1 MARLPNQFGGAAPW
15 PGQTGRAGQIPTTRA
30 PSFYGGAGQAA
41 TASAP
46 SFYGG
51 MGRSGGQA
59 GGGMPQ
65 QMGAPMGFA
74 GGQRP
79 RPLPRPIGGQAGGM
93 GQNLLATGG
102 RPAKDPRWREQGM
115 DINTQMGLPPGWSVG
130 SGPRGNAFGHHYPLY
145 QFTGPGGQKFSG
157 DKWNPE
163 WAGGQGGG
171 GGQPPMGGVHP
182 WPVGPGLPIQPGRP
196 QPIGGPGGGV
206 RPLPGPVPVD
216 GNPWWPPRPGPGP
229 GGDPYPGGGPQWEP
243 GGPPV
248 EGPGR
253 IGFGGNYKWYF
264 NQPIGGPPDDRYTR
278 RGGPGRIDTWE
289 DWEAGPEYSNKP
301 RPGYKLT
308 IGPQGVGKRYKKTRN
323 PFATPEGKGEPEP
336 DEGGGDIWAGKRNDP
351 NRMFSG
357 ADTQNA
363 INAFAAQAFGTS
375 PYGKELA
382 PGQSAGP
389 GLAGAM
395 APQIG
400 RIGAA
405 INTAS
410 TSIPMF
416 DKLANQKW
424 QLANEQMRAQ
434 TALGQAGMA
443 GGLYDMIQQDR
454 MNKIRDMFG
463 LIGGLFR

>member
-30 PSFYGGAGQAA
+30 PKQAGGFYGGMGQQM

-102 RPAKDPRWREQGM
+102 PGGAMPQKVGPTREERL
-115 DINTQMGLPPGWSVG
+115 GLPPGWSAEP
-130 SGPRGNAFGHHYPLY
+130 GPQGKAIGVPWPMWR
-145 QFTGPGGQKFSG
+145 FTGPGGQSFSG

-163 WAGGQGGG
+163 WAGGPGGG
-171 GGQPPMGGVHP
+171 GGQP
-182 WPVGPGLPIQPGRP
+182 WPPNLPGPGGGGGGRP
-196 QPIGGPGGGV
+196 QPGPG
-206 RPLPGPVPVD
+206 
-216 GNPWWPPRPGPGP
+216 
-229 GGDPYPGGGPQWEP
+229 
-243 GGPPV
+243 
-248 EGPGR
+248 
-253 IGFGGNYKWYF
+253 
-264 NQPIGGPPDDRYTR
+264 
-278 RGGPGRIDTWE
+278 
-289 DWEAGPEYSNKP
+289 
-301 RPGYKLT
+301 
-308 IGPQGVGKRYKKTRN
+308 
-323 PFATPEGKGEPEP
+323 
-336 DEGGGDIWAGKRNDP
+336 EGGGDIWSDSRNNP
-351 NRMFSG
+351 NRIFSG

-363 INAFAAQAFGTS
+363 INAFAAKAFAGS
-375 PYGKELA
+375 PYGKDLP
-382 PGQSAGP
+382 PGQSAGL
-389 GLAGAM
+389 GLLGSM

-410 TSIPMF
+410 TSIPMM
-416 DKLANQKW
+416 DRLANQQY
-424 QLANEQMRAQ
+424 QLANEQLAGQ
-434 TALGQAGMA
+434 TALGQAGLS
-443 GGLYDMIQQDR
+443 GGLYDMLMQDR
-454 MNKIRDMFG
+454 NAKLRDLLG
-463 LIGGLFR
+463 LLGGLYA